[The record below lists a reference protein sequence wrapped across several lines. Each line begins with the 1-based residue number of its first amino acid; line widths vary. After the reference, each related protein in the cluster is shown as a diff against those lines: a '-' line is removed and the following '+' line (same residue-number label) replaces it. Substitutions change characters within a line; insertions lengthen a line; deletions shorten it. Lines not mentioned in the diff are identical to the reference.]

1 MTKSK
6 KEQIFH
12 KVKEHFNLDEAINK
26 NRVFGVE
33 LDPKELGVDL
43 V

>member
-6 KEQIFH
+6 KEQIFY

-26 NRVFGVE
+26 NRVFSVD
-33 LDPKELGVDL
+33 DPKELGVDL